1 MKLCWSSDTN
11 RPNVTQIKGM
21 LHHLLN
27 NKSQADRT
35 FEERWASLK
44 PNSLALQAPGQE
56 LHHTVVIEH
65 HDMIPSPNKGFPQP
79 DKQQSPSLQNLH
91 GSLEDFQELRS
102 ISLPAS
108 REVSPVKTFDR
119 RRNSSVDLFSSQSST
134 LDDDD
139 TRKICEAIQ
148 DLDDAL
154 ALEQTSSS
162 ECSSIVC
169 TPIRRHS
176 ITAKP
181 EDTTLKAD
189 SDSEEEETWRGR
201 IERGEFTEKVRIK
214 SRSVQDLM
222 VLTHIDS
229 SSDGEDG
236 DLPQPRLYKSEAFK
250 SEGNICGAVVI
261 EGLLDSFRKLRRLS
275 KIEDNTYESLAPE
288 SISTVGVDFHL
299 ESSSPLASNKF
310 LSNDLSKYLISDDS
324 AALSV
329 SDVQLETF
337 DQPYSIL
344 NVAEDNTNTSRDEEN
359 STLCD
364 SVANEPLLS
373 IANLEQDGNIGV
385 QSFDTPLIS
394 LPVNTESPKLAETKS
409 ENVQSEVPIVVTDLA
424 ESETEITVVK
434 VENVGET
441 SLNLLQPPQKI
452 HKSKQIQ
459 VAAAPAVSMIAYES
473 PLSKHHRKIR
483 DISKDLNFLQMKTR
497 FQGTPSTE
505 TAGMIAF
512 DSNVPPVSL
521 YSPEEQKTTE
531 VAEAAIVPTETPSL
545 PVMLIVERKPLSS
558 PEKEQKDGP
567 LSTIAFEYVAEKQE
581 ALILDDVQS
590 TFEPLYKPR
599 KLTEMCEEV
608 LVNDPKQYNESNMEA
623 VILDVDTNTFEPDII
638 ENKVE
643 SVESENSALNR
654 LDNLINE
661 KITAIDNWS
670 TSAEM
675 NFPTK
680 RNSNDFDTI
689 KTSLE
694 EFSIKR
700 TTPDD
705 ERSSDS
711 GYRDKVSLSESC
723 DGDAGE
729 KYNLEDIEVEL
740 ETFGNL
746 GTPSSDSGLER
757 TPHDDL
763 KGFETTDSEEKID
776 DDDDFWKQQMA
787 SLKSATNKTMAL
799 FHEAVGADLSPSEE
813 ERAYT
818 NSWFKRS
825 LEDSEGSS
833 DAENSGYGLDEA
845 SEAAIR
851 SELQQ
856 KLPNL
861 GGCSDGGEEEEIKQ
875 EDIPVHYNIYPAPLS
890 PILEEQESLASS
902 GSCSPSVSV
911 ATKVAARSKSLSS
924 TCSNSPAP
932 VETPP
937 LVMDRSEQFEADIRA
952 ALESCS
958 AGPSAPDDDDV
969 LFINTETNVATL
981 VESPLKPKLPFL
993 NFVNGQQVY
1002 NSSQNASDI
1011 DDQWVEEEEQAE
1023 SHEHV
1028 TKFDEEEEER
1038 TASSEG
1044 PMVWMSLP
1052 STKAPMPS
1060 PEEEHSKLVGAELN
1074 DPQRQCVTPDWES
1087 DTGSDDSC
1095 SSGEFVWK
1103 VSVSMCISRVLDYLI
1118 LINFHYTFAFCNIE

>member
-1 MKLCWSSDTN
+1 MKLCWSSDSN

-27 NKSQADRT
+27 NKGQADRT

-44 PNSLALQAPGQE
+44 PNSLALHAPT
-56 LHHTVVIEH
+56 HHTVVIEH
-65 HDMIPSPNKGFPQP
+65 HDLIPSEGKEFPLP

-91 GSLEDFQELRS
+91 GSLEDVQELRS

-169 TPIRRHS
+169 TPVRRHS

-181 EDTTLKAD
+181 EDMTLKAD

-236 DLPQPRLYKSEAFK
+236 DLPQPRLYKAEAFK

-261 EGLLDSFRKLRRLS
+261 EGLLDSFRKLRKLS
-275 KIEDNTYESLAPE
+275 KIDDNAYESLAPE
-288 SISTVGVDFHL
+288 SISSVGVDFQL
-299 ESSSPLASNKF
+299 ESSSPPPSNKF

-324 AALSV
+324 GALSV
-329 SDVQLETF
+329 SDVQLETCE
-337 DQPYSIL
+337 QPFSIL
-344 NVAEDNTNTSRDEEN
+344 NVTEDE
-359 STLCD
+359 
-364 SVANEPLLS
+364 ANEPLIS
-373 IANLEQDGNIGV
+373 VATLEQDSNSSV
-385 QSFDTPLIS
+385 QNFDSTVTS
-394 LPVNTESPKLAETKS
+394 LPIDNEPPKETKTKS
-409 ENVQSEVPIVVTDLA
+409 DQIQSEVPIVVTDLA
-424 ESETEITVVK
+424 EPEIKVVK
-434 VENVGET
+434 VESVGEPP
-441 SLNLLQPPQKI
+441 SPNLLQPPLKTL
-452 HKSKQIQ
+452 KAKP
-459 VAAAPAVSMIAYES
+459 VAPAVSMIAYES

-483 DISKDLNFLQMKTR
+483 DMTKDLNFLQMKTR
-497 FQGTPSTE
+497 YQGAPSTE

-521 YSPEEQKTTE
+521 YSPEEQQTV
-531 VAEAAIVPTETPSL
+531 VAEAAIVPTEAPSL
-545 PVMLIVERKPLSS
+545 PVMLKVERKPLSS

-581 ALILDDVQS
+581 ALILDDVLS
-590 TFEPLYKPR
+590 TFDPR
-599 KLTEMCEEV
+599 KLTELCEEV
-608 LVNDPKQYNESNMEA
+608 LVTDPKQYNESNMEA
-623 VILDVDTNTFEPDII
+623 VILDVEFEPVATP
-638 ENKVE
+638 NKGAE
-643 SVESENSALNR
+643 PKNSAISR

-680 RNSNDFDTI
+680 RNSSDFDTI

-740 ETFGNL
+740 ETCGQL

-763 KGFETTDSEEKID
+763 KVRMGNIIVKNWSQLIGIF
-776 DDDDFWKQQMA
+776 
-787 SLKSATNKTMAL
+787 
-799 FHEAVGADLSPSEE
+799 
-813 ERAYT
+813 
-818 NSWFKRS
+818 WFK
-825 LEDSEGSS
+825 
-833 DAENSGYGLDEA
+833 N
-845 SEAAIR
+845 
-851 SELQQ
+851 
-856 KLPNL
+856 
-861 GGCSDGGEEEEIKQ
+861 
-875 EDIPVHYNIYPAPLS
+875 
-890 PILEEQESLASS
+890 
-902 GSCSPSVSV
+902 
-911 ATKVAARSKSLSS
+911 
-924 TCSNSPAP
+924 
-932 VETPP
+932 
-937 LVMDRSEQFEADIRA
+937 
-952 ALESCS
+952 
-958 AGPSAPDDDDV
+958 
-969 LFINTETNVATL
+969 
-981 VESPLKPKLPFL
+981 
-993 NFVNGQQVY
+993 
-1002 NSSQNASDI
+1002 
-1011 DDQWVEEEEQAE
+1011 
-1023 SHEHV
+1023 
-1028 TKFDEEEEER
+1028 
-1038 TASSEG
+1038 
-1044 PMVWMSLP
+1044 
-1052 STKAPMPS
+1052 
-1060 PEEEHSKLVGAELN
+1060 
-1074 DPQRQCVTPDWES
+1074 
-1087 DTGSDDSC
+1087 
-1095 SSGEFVWK
+1095 
-1103 VSVSMCISRVLDYLI
+1103 
-1118 LINFHYTFAFCNIE
+1118 